1 MNSKDIRKA
10 FFSFFKEKNH
20 LIDQS
25 APMVLKGDPSLMF
38 ANAGMNQFKDIFL
51 EFETPKTKRIANT
64 QKCLRVSGK
73 HNDLEEVGV
82 DTYHHTMFEM
92 LGNWSF
98 GDYFKKEAI
107 QWSWELLTRVYKI
120 DSNRLYVT
128 IFEGDLKDG
137 TKEDQEAF
145 KIWEELIPSK
155 QILKFGKTENFWE
168 MGNQGPCGP
177 SSEIHI
183 DLRETNE
190 INKVPSVN
198 LVNKDH
204 PLVIELWNLVFMEF
218 NRNADGSL
226 NSLNKKHIDTGL
238 GLERLTMVLQS
249 KKSNYDTDLF
259 QPLINTLE
267 EISGFRYISN
277 SKTDGQELVNV
288 AFRVIVD
295 HVRAVAFSIT
305 DGQLPSNTG
314 AGYVIRRILRRA
326 IRYGYQFL
334 EFKEPFIHQL
344 VPILVHNF
352 EGVFEDI
359 VTRKEFIIK
368 IIKEEETSFFRTLS
382 EGIKKMQQIVS
393 YQLKSKNNLI
403 SGQLAFELYDRYGFP
418 LDLTQLIASENNLEI
433 DIKEFKASLEGQK
446 QRSKIDAVKEFGD
459 WILVNEHNSQEFI
472 GYDHLEAKV
481 SITKY
486 RSIIRKDKQEFQLI
500 FNSTPFYPEGGGQ
513 VGDQGY
519 LKNQIEQIRIKDT
532 KKENGIIVHYIDE
545 LPSNIKASFHAFVDE
560 EKRSKIA
567 KNHSATHLLHYALRS
582 VLGSHVEQKGSL
594 VNEKYLRF
602 DFSHSS
608 KLSKQELDA
617 VENLVKDQIREAISL
632 KEDRN
637 ISIEQAKERGALM
650 LFGEKYG
657 DSVRVIQ
664 FGKSAELCGGIH
676 VLNTANIGNFMITS
690 ESSISSGV
698 RRIEA
703 VSYLEADKIVNNR
716 LDQYNAISK
725 ILKTN
730 EDLSSAVQ
738 NILIKNQLLQKEL
751 ESFSKENLK
760 EFKRNLIKNKNQIH
774 SFSLIIKE
782 SNFSPDQLKQIA
794 FELKQELK
802 NFVLLLTSNYNNKP
816 NITLMIS
823 EDLVESKKWSA
834 ETIIKDFAK
843 EIKGGGGGQPFFATA
858 GGVDINGLE
867 KVLYK
872 ANELFKD

>member
-10 FFSFFKEKNH
+10 FFSFFKDKNH
-20 LIDQS
+20 VIDQS

-38 ANAGMNQFKDIFL
+38 TNAGMNQFKDIFL
-51 EFETPKTKRIANT
+51 EFENPKTKRIANT

-107 QWSWELLTRVYKI
+107 QWSWELLTKVYKI
-120 DSNRLYVT
+120 ESNRLYVT

-137 TKEDQEAF
+137 TKEDQEAL
-145 KIWEELIPSK
+145 KIWEELIPTK
-155 QILKFGKTENFWE
+155 QILKFGKKENFWE

-190 INKVPSVN
+190 INKVPGFN

-218 NRNADGSL
+218 NRNAGGSL

-238 GLERLTMVLQS
+238 GLERLAMVLQS

-277 SKTDGQELVNV
+277 SKTDGQELINV

-295 HVRAVAFSIT
+295 HVRAVSFSIT
-305 DGQLPSNTG
+305 DGQLPSNNG

-359 VTRKEFIIK
+359 VTHKDFIIK

-393 YQLKSKNNLI
+393 NQLKSKNNLI
-403 SGQLAFELYDRYGFP
+403 SGRLAFELYDRYGFP

-433 DIKEFKASLEGQK
+433 DIQEFKNYLEGQK

-459 WILVNEHNSQEFI
+459 WILVNEHNSHEFI
-472 GYDHLEAKV
+472 GYDHLEANV
-481 SITKY
+481 IITKY

-519 LKNQIEQIRIKDT
+519 LKNQTEQIRIKDT

-545 LPSNIKASFHAFVDE
+545 LPSNINASFDAFVDE

-602 DFSHSS
+602 DFSHFS

-617 VENLVKDQIREAISL
+617 VENVVKDQIRQAISL

-637 ISIEQAKERGALM
+637 ISIEQAKKRGALM

-664 FGKSAELCGGIH
+664 FGKSVELCGGIH
-676 VLNTANIGNFMITS
+676 VLNTANIGNFIITS

-738 NILIKNQLLQKEL
+738 NILTKNQLLQKEL

-834 ETIIKDFAK
+834 GTIIKELAK

>member
-51 EFETPKTKRIANT
+51 EFEPPKTKRIANT

-198 LVNKDH
+198 LVNKGH

-676 VLNTANIGNFMITS
+676 VSNTANIGNFMITS

-730 EDLSSAVQ
+730 EDLSSTVQ

>member
-198 LVNKDH
+198 LVNKGH

-676 VLNTANIGNFMITS
+676 VSNTANIGNFMITS

>member
-20 LIDQS
+20 VIYQS

-38 ANAGMNQFKDIFL
+38 TNAGMNQFKDIFL

-155 QILKFGKTENFWE
+155 QILKFGKKENFWE

-198 LVNKDH
+198 LVNKGH

-277 SKTDGQELVNV
+277 SKTDGQEPVNV

-382 EGIKKMQQIVS
+382 EGINKMQQIVS
-393 YQLKSKNNLI
+393 NQLKSKNNLI

-446 QRSKIDAVKEFGD
+446 QRSKIDAVKEYGD

-481 SITKY
+481 RITKY

-617 VENLVKDQIREAISL
+617 VENFVKDQIREAISL

-657 DSVRVIQ
+657 NSVRVIQ
-664 FGKSAELCGGIH
+664 FGKSVELCGGIH

-782 SNFSPDQLKQIA
+782 SNFSPNQLKQIA

-834 ETIIKDFAK
+834 ETIIKDLAK

>member
-107 QWSWELLTRVYKI
+107 QWSWELLTKIYKI

-155 QILKFGKTENFWE
+155 QILKFGKKENFWE
-168 MGNQGPCGP
+168 MGSQGPCGP

-238 GLERLTMVLQS
+238 GLERLTMVLQN

-632 KEDRN
+632 KEYRN
-637 ISIEQAKERGALM
+637 MSIEQAKERGALM

-676 VLNTANIGNFMITS
+676 VSNTANIGNFMITS

>member
-198 LVNKDH
+198 LVNKGH

-446 QRSKIDAVKEFGD
+446 QRSKIDATKEFGD

-519 LKNQIEQIRIKDT
+519 LKNKIEQIRIKDT

-676 VLNTANIGNFMITS
+676 VSNTANIGNFMITS

-730 EDLSSAVQ
+730 KDLSSAVQ

>member
-198 LVNKDH
+198 LVNKGH

-676 VLNTANIGNFMITS
+676 VSNTANIGNFMITS

-730 EDLSSAVQ
+730 KDLSSAVQ

-834 ETIIKDFAK
+834 ETIIKDLAK

>member
-10 FFSFFKEKNH
+10 FLSFFRDKSH
-20 LIDQS
+20 VIDQS

-198 LVNKDH
+198 LVNKGH

-446 QRSKIDAVKEFGD
+446 QRSKIGAVKEFGD

-676 VLNTANIGNFMITS
+676 VSNTANIGNFMITS

>member
-198 LVNKDH
+198 LVNKGH

-676 VLNTANIGNFMITS
+676 VSNTANIGNFMITS

-834 ETIIKDFAK
+834 ETIIKDLAK

>member
-198 LVNKDH
+198 LVNKGH

-676 VLNTANIGNFMITS
+676 VSNTANIGNFMITS

-858 GGVDINGLE
+858 GGVDIKGLE

>member
-107 QWSWELLTRVYKI
+107 QWSWELLTKIYKI

-198 LVNKDH
+198 LVNKGH

-500 FNSTPFYPEGGGQ
+500 FNSTPVYPEGGGQ

-676 VLNTANIGNFMITS
+676 VSNTANIGNFMITS

-730 EDLSSAVQ
+730 KDLSSAVQ

-794 FELKQELK
+794 FELKQELR

>member
-107 QWSWELLTRVYKI
+107 QWSWELLTKIYKI

-155 QILKFGKTENFWE
+155 QILKFGKKENFWE
-168 MGNQGPCGP
+168 MGSQGPCGP

-190 INKVPSVN
+190 INKVPGFN

-218 NRNADGSL
+218 NRNAGGSL
-226 NSLNKKHIDTGL
+226 KSLNKKHIDTGL
-238 GLERLTMVLQS
+238 GLERLAMVLQS

-277 SKTDGQELVNV
+277 SKTHGQELINV

-295 HVRAVAFSIT
+295 HVRAVSFSIT

-359 VTRKEFIIK
+359 VTHKDFIIK

-393 YQLKSKNNLI
+393 NQLISKNNLI
-403 SGQLAFELYDRYGFP
+403 SGRLAFELYDRYGFP

-545 LPSNIKASFHAFVDE
+545 LPSNIKASFHAFIDE

-632 KEDRN
+632 KEYRN
-637 ISIEQAKERGALM
+637 MSIEQAKERGALM

-676 VLNTANIGNFMITS
+676 VSNTANIGNFMITS

-834 ETIIKDFAK
+834 ETIVKELAK

>member
-10 FFSFFKEKNH
+10 FFSFFKDKNH
-20 LIDQS
+20 VIDQS

-38 ANAGMNQFKDIFL
+38 TNAGMNQFKDIFL
-51 EFETPKTKRIANT
+51 EFENPKTKRIANT

-107 QWSWELLTRVYKI
+107 QWSWELLTKVYKI
-120 DSNRLYVT
+120 DRNRLYVT

-137 TKEDQEAF
+137 TKEDQEAL

-155 QILKFGKTENFWE
+155 QILKFGKKENFWE

-190 INKVPSVN
+190 INKVPGFN

-218 NRNADGSL
+218 NRNAEGSL

-238 GLERLTMVLQS
+238 GLERLAMVLQS

-277 SKTDGQELVNV
+277 SKTDGQELINV

-295 HVRAVAFSIT
+295 HVRAVSFSIT
-305 DGQLPSNTG
+305 DGQLPSNNG

-359 VTRKEFIIK
+359 VTHRDFIIK

-393 YQLKSKNNLI
+393 NQLKSKNNLI
-403 SGQLAFELYDRYGFP
+403 SGRLAFELYDRYGFP

-433 DIKEFKASLEGQK
+433 DIQEFKNYLEGQK

-472 GYDHLEAKV
+472 GYDHLEANV

-519 LKNQIEQIRIKDT
+519 LKNQTEQIRIKDT

-545 LPSNIKASFHAFVDE
+545 LPSNINASFDAFVDE

-602 DFSHSS
+602 DFSHFS
-608 KLSKQELDA
+608 KPSKQELDA
-617 VENLVKDQIREAISL
+617 VENVVKDQIRQAISL

-637 ISIEQAKERGALM
+637 ISIEQAKKRGALM

-716 LDQYNAISK
+716 LNQYNAISK

-738 NILIKNQLLQKEL
+738 NILTKNQLLQKEL

-823 EDLVESKKWSA
+823 EDLVESKKWNA
-834 ETIIKDFAK
+834 GTIIKELAK

>member
-198 LVNKDH
+198 LVNKGH

-238 GLERLTMVLQS
+238 GLERLTMVLQN

-359 VTRKEFIIK
+359 VTHKDFIIK

-676 VLNTANIGNFMITS
+676 VSNTANIGNFMITS

-730 EDLSSAVQ
+730 KDLSSAVQ

-834 ETIIKDFAK
+834 ETIIKDLAK